1 MSLNN
6 SKPQPQKAS
15 ELTTPSIATTPDY
28 PGLTRMLINQFL
40 EFPEELQIDCETLT
54 STSLVWIRV
63 AFSAND
69 KAKVYGRGGRNIEA
83 IRRVLST
90 AAQMAGQ
97 SVYLDVYGGFYVSDE
112 HPDGRNGRS
121 GENNPR
127 PRPNKMRGGVK
138 RPVRSRPEPRRVQ
151 SHRDG

>member
-28 PGLTRMLINQFL
+28 PGLTRMLINPFL
-40 EFPEELQIDCETLT
+40 EFPEELQVDCETLT
-54 STSLVWIRV
+54 SASLVWIRV

-83 IRRVLST
+83 IRTVLST
-90 AAQMAGQ
+90 AAQVAGQ

-112 HPDGRNGRS
+112 HSNDRHGRS
-121 GENNPR
+121 GEGNPHPR
-127 PRPNKMRGGVK
+127 PEKMRGGVK
-138 RPVRSRPEPRRVQ
+138 RPARSRPETRQVQ
-151 SHRDG
+151 IHRDG